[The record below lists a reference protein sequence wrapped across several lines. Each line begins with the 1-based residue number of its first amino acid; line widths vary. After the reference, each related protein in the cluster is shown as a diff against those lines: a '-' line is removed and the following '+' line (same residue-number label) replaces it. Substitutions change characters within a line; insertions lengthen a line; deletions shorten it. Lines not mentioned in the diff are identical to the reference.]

1 MWRQRLRAVWR
12 EFLNFL
18 LMLLGIF
25 LAAFGYAIFLVPF
38 NVSAGG
44 IGGLSII
51 VTNYV
56 GLSVGILYALLNLP
70 LLVVGFI
77 YLGRWRF
84 LLRTLVGIALFS
96 LFTDLLLVYLPLYV
110 DEFPITDNVLL
121 STIYG
126 AIVGGIGGGFIYRAG
141 ATAGGTGIIGRVIQ
155 LRTGIPLSQVYL
167 YTDGLIV
174 IGQGL
179 VFGWEIAL
187 YAMLALFLNGLA
199 SDYVLEGPSSVRSV
213 TIITDEPDVMIPALM
228 EGLARGI
235 TRWEV
240 QGGYTGRTR
249 HMLLCTVNRPQVTE
263 LKRIVANTD
272 PKAFVIVGEAHQAL
286 GSGFSRLK

>member
-1 MWRQRLRAVWR
+1 MWRQRLRAVWL

-18 LMLLGIF
+18 LMLVGIF

-44 IGGLSII
+44 IGGLSVI

-56 GLSVGILYALLNLP
+56 DLSVGVLYALLNLP
-70 LLVVGFI
+70 LLVVGFV

-96 LFTDLLLVYLPLYV
+96 LFTDLLLIYLPLYV

-174 IGQGL
+174 VGQGL

-213 TIITDEPDVMIPALM
+213 TIITDEPDVLIPALM

-249 HMLLCTVNRPQVTE
+249 HMLLCTIHRPQVVA
-263 LKRIVANTD
+263 LKRIVAQHD
-272 PKAFVIVGEAHQAL
+272 PGAFVIVGEAHQAL